1 MRSSE
6 SLGQLAA
13 ALAKAQAEGWL
24 KGEVET
30 AFARDGKFYDH
41 DDGVRPDSTP
51 ESLAKLKPVFERPW
65 GKVTAGNSSQITD
78 GASWVILAS
87 EEAVDHGHARN
98 PQGLK
103 PVDHRMRAADLGL
116 DGTRIGRAA
125 KRIDVGT
132 GNEAGLL
139 GGTDDEAG
147 GALAFQLRQHLVQ
160 FLDQVRRKRIGAG
173 ALAVEQQ
180 PRDAVG
186 IARQP
191 EVLVQA
197 ISIGLRPE
205 FEHAI
210 AENVHDL

>member
-1 MRSSE
+1 MQAE
-6 SLGQLAA
+6 HHLGETKPGVLDRNPHLAGERHLQAA
-13 ALAKAQAEGWL
+13 AEAE
-24 KGEVET
+24 
-30 AFARDGKFYDH
+30 AM
-41 DDGVRPDSTP
+41 DD
-51 ESLAKLKPVFERPW
+51 
-65 GKVTAGNSSQITD
+65 
-78 GASWVILAS
+78 
-87 EEAVDHGHARN
+87 GHARN

-147 GALAFQLRQHLVQ
+147 GALAFQLRQHLVE

-180 PRDAVG
+180 PGDAVG
-186 IARQP
+186 ITRQL
-191 EVLVQA
+191 EVLVRA
-197 ISIGLRPE
+197 INVGLRPE